1 MKPVDVKDNKYIN
14 SSNEVN
20 DNDAKFKVDNHVR
33 ISRYKQFF
41 AKGYTPNQSEQVF
54 VIKKV
59 KDAFNDLNGEDIIKT
74 FYEKELQKNEQE
86 FRIEKLIKKNIDKLY
101 VK

>member
-41 AKGYTPNQSEQVF
+41 AKGYTPN
-54 VIKKV
+54 
-59 KDAFNDLNGEDIIKT
+59 
-74 FYEKELQKNEQE
+74 
-86 FRIEKLIKKNIDKLY
+86 
-101 VK
+101 